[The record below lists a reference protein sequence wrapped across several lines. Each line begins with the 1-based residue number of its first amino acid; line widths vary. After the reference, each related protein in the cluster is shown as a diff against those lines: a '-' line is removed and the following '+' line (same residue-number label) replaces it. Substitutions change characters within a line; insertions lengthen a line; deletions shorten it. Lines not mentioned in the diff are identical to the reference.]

1 MTAIRNLIL
10 IGYRGTGKTT
20 VGRLL
25 AEKLDWAFVDADDEV
40 QRRAGKTIAQI
51 FADQGESAFR
61 DVEEQGVMDLVQRSE
76 HIVSLGGGAIL
87 RENNRRAICAA
98 GSAIWLTASPET
110 IHARLQS
117 DSATAERRPN
127 LTQQGGLAEIRKL
140 LAQRDPHYRACAS
153 FAVGTDTQS
162 AEEIAASILQRIALS
177 D

>member
-61 DVEEQGVMDLVQRSE
+61 DVEEQVVMDLVQRSE

-117 DSATAERRPN
+117 DSATAERRSSTVVTASRASSRLGCHPPYASMSIRLEVGWVAT
-127 LTQQGGLAEIRKL
+127 LTLRCESRSPRK
-140 LAQRDPHYRACAS
+140 RR
-153 FAVGTDTQS
+153 
-162 AEEIAASILQRIALS
+162 
-177 D
+177 